1 MPAPPPTRYARSDD
15 ARLAFQ
21 VMGEGPPDV
30 AFVVGP
36 ASHLDIQWE
45 DPETARALQRYASFA
60 RIIMFDRRGTGI
72 SDPADRPPTL
82 DQQMDDLDAVLDAVG
97 VERVALVATGDGGL
111 CATYAATHPE
121 RVSALVLVNIAMS
134 GAQAI
139 DDERREELLE
149 LIENHWGE
157 GRFAQLYAP
166 ERARDPQFAEW
177 WARFE
182 RSAASPSIARRLVDM
197 NVQVDLSGVLPAIRV
212 PTLVLYRTENPLIPL
227 AAARAVADAIPNA
240 RFVEAAGVDL
250 YFWPGADDPE
260 IDLIEEFL
268 TGRRQQRAADRVLA
282 TVLFTDIVGSTE
294 RAAEVG
300 DHAWR
305 ELLDRHNAIIRDLLG
320 RHRGRG
326 IKTLGDGFVATFDG
340 PARAVLCAQE
350 IVEQLDGL
358 GLSVRCGLH
367 TGECELLDGDVGGI
381 AVHIG
386 ARVAAFAQG
395 GEVLVSRTVKDLVV
409 GSDIGFDDRG
419 SHALR
424 GVPGEWA
431 LYYARAPAAASVA

>member
-1 MPAPPPTRYARSDD
+1 MLEPPPTSYARSGD
-15 ARLAFQ
+15 AQLAFQ

-30 AFVVGP
+30 VLVAGP
-36 ASHLDIQWE
+36 ASHLDLQWE
-45 DPETARALQRYASFA
+45 DPVTARAFQRYADFA
-60 RIIMFDRRGTGI
+60 RLVTFDRRGTGL
-72 SDPADRPPTL
+72 SDPVDRPPTL
-82 DQQMDDLDAVLDAVG
+82 EQQMDDLDAVLGAAG
-97 VERVALVATGDGGL
+97 VESAALIAVGDGGL
-111 CATYAATHPE
+111 CATYAATHPK
-121 RVSALVLVNIAMS
+121 RVSALVLVNIAVS
-134 GAQAI
+134 GGLAI
-139 DDERREELLE
+139 DEERRAQMLD

-166 ERARDPQFAEW
+166 ERARDPQFADW

-182 RSAASPSIARRLVDM
+182 RSSVSPSMARQLVDM
-197 NVQVDLSGVLPAIRV
+197 RMQVDLSAVLPAIRV
-212 PTLVLYRTENPLIPL
+212 PTLVLHRTENRMIPL
-227 AAARAVADAIPNA
+227 EAARPVADAIPNA
-240 RFVEAAGVDL
+240 RFVEAAGSDL
-250 YFWPGADDPE
+250 YFWPSADDPE

-268 TGRRQQRAADRVLA
+268 TGRRAERAPDRGLA

-300 DHAWR
+300 DRAWR
-305 ELLDRHNAIIRDLLG
+305 ELLDRHNAIIRDLLA
-320 RHRGRG
+320 RYRGRE
-326 IKTLGDGFVATFDG
+326 IKTLGDGFIATFDG
-340 PARAVLCAQE
+340 PARAVRCAQE

-386 ARVAAFAQG
+386 ARVAELAPA

-431 LYYARAPAAASVA
+431 LYSARAPARASAA